1 MSFLFQFKAPKKY
14 SYTKPNIKNN
24 STIYIVN
31 DPKDPIKFAV
41 NIQGSMNKISKSK
54 IIKSKTIL
62 IYCILNFIF
71 ALPKDSKPHSYKD
84 FFFIVLIFFL
94 VNSKNDIINNAIII
108 IIETKK

>member
-1 MSFLFQFKAPKKY
+1 MVKSPKTPKK
-14 SYTKPNIKNN
+14 
-24 STIYIVN
+24 
-31 DPKDPIKFAV
+31 FAD
-41 NIQGSMNKISKSK
+41 ISQGKINKISKSK

-94 VNSKNDIINNAIII
+94 VNSKNDIINSAIII